1 MPMAHVACP
10 ATRHKQ
16 YSIVGDEILP
26 HTDVNF
32 VTSGTK
38 FGCNGLLKAGDTE
51 VYAYPVLDPT
61 TWNRLWSW
69 KYARTGAG
77 KRNVQN
83 PMETVLRNE
92 LCLDPIPNTGNAKDN
107 WKPSNGN
114 QTIIADN
121 CIKDSRTVD
130 MDTASAWGL
139 YKALCNSRQTGE
151 SKESLPH
158 VVLWTKSSACVLNFC
173 KDSKPQ
179 GKYQWSLIC
188 EFGAYVN
195 NDGWSLGGWLSR
207 KVAHTRYAGTANAYH
222 FGDVP
227 NDVQSIPAQACTP
240 IPKKRKPLEKSTVE
254 TSPKTK
260 TTDQNTSDHTPEKQK
275 TMEKQKLMKRTSNTT
290 YVL

>member
-92 LCLDPIPNTGNAKDN
+92 LCLDPIPNTGNAKDR
-107 WKPSNGN
+107 
-114 QTIIADN
+114 D
-121 CIKDSRTVD
+121 
-130 MDTASAWGL
+130 
-139 YKALCNSRQTGE
+139 RQKERAGYVHREKLEQEGE
-151 SKESLPH
+151 IER
-158 VVLWTKSSACVLNFC
+158 
-173 KDSKPQ
+173 
-179 GKYQWSLIC
+179 
-188 EFGAYVN
+188 E
-195 NDGWSLGGWLSR
+195 R
-207 KVAHTRYAGTANAYH
+207 
-222 FGDVP
+222 
-227 NDVQSIPAQACTP
+227 
-240 IPKKRKPLEKSTVE
+240 E
-254 TSPKTK
+254 
-260 TTDQNTSDHTPEKQK
+260 
-275 TMEKQKLMKRTSNTT
+275 
-290 YVL
+290 